1 MERTS
6 EDVQGG
12 VVVNVATE
20 PRVPDRPVTVD
31 RFDLRTEQESAA
43 RNIHPTDLGCVD
55 WYLYPVDRNPRT
67 PQLKT
72 EPDLTLR

>member
-1 MERTS
+1 MCRE
-6 EDVQGG
+6 EL
-12 VVVNVATE
+12 VVNVATE
-20 PRVPDRPVTVD
+20 PGNPGRPVPVD

-43 RNIHPTDLGCVD
+43 RNIDPTDLGCVD
-55 WYLYPVDRNPRT
+55 WYLYPVDRNPIT

>member
-1 MERTS
+1 MCPE
-6 EDVQGG
+6 ELA
-12 VVVNVATE
+12 VNVATE
-20 PRVPDRPVTVD
+20 SRNPDRPVTVD
-31 RFDLRTEQESAA
+31 RFDLRTEKESAA

-55 WYLYPVDRNPRT
+55 WYLYPVDRDPRT

>member
-1 MERTS
+1 MCTE
-6 EDVQGG
+6 EL
-12 VVVNVATE
+12 VVNVATE
-20 PRVPDRPVTVD
+20 PGNAGRAVTVD
-31 RFDLRTEQESAA
+31 RFDLRTEKESTA